1 MNDSR
6 VFADNFGTTFSEEN
20 SFLSFLKE
28 RHWHSWWQVK
38 PASELHFVALDEE
51 SKDVDQTVDEYRQLG
66 MEDVIKDTMENTRL
80 LLKAECQSYPVRSCA
95 IKSILDR
102 AKVGGSALG
111 KVEKSVLAKIL
122 NYCLDVS
129 TGNALLRFSEGKIS
143 AVHGGD
149 ESEYAILEMPELFE
163 AMAEYLKDTY
173 SGCTFA
179 GASYDHSIA
188 TALWEIE
195 SDSMIDTYKE
205 ALEAHGMTY
214 DRLKPALRLTT
225 SDVGVSGANIY
236 PMLLVGRD
244 EKSLT
249 LGSPLKLEHKA
260 GATLEKFKAQLPM
273 IYSQYSV
280 ALGNLIGLLKI
291 EIKNPT
297 NCFLGVCKKIGVTKK
312 LAYEALELF
321 ESQNGGT
328 PCTAHD
334 IYYGLSE
341 VIFLMQCKGDNG
353 VKLAQME
360 ENIAR
365 AFTVRWHDYDVPGEA
380 RW

>member
-1 MNDSR
+1 MNESR
-6 VFADNFGTTFSEEN
+6 VFADNFGTTFTEEN
-20 SFLSFLKE
+20 SFLQFLKE
-28 RHWHSWWQVK
+28 RYWNSWWQVK
-38 PASELHFVALDEE
+38 PASNLHFIALDEE
-51 SKDVDQTVDEYRQLG
+51 SKDVDQTVDEYRQLK

-80 LLKAECQSYPVRSCA
+80 LLKAECRSYPVRSCA

-102 AKVGGSALG
+102 AKVGGSALS

-129 TGNALLRFSEGKIS
+129 TGNALLRFSDGKIS

-163 AMAEYLKDTY
+163 AMAKYLNDTY

-188 TALWEIE
+188 TALWEINA
-195 SDSMIDTYKE
+195 DSMIDAYKQ
-205 ALEAHGMTY
+205 ALEDHGLTY
-214 DRLKPALRLTT
+214 ERLKPALRLTT

-244 EKSLT
+244 EKTLT

-260 GATLEKFKAQLPM
+260 GATLDKFKAQLPM

-280 ALGNLIGLLKI
+280 AIGNLTNLLKI
-291 EIKNPT
+291 EINHPA
-297 NCFLGVCKKIGVTKK
+297 NCFLGVSKKIGVTKK
-312 LAYEALELF
+312 LAFEALELF
-321 ESQNGGT
+321 ESQNGDA
-328 PCTAHD
+328 PCTAHE
-334 IYYGLSE
+334 IYYGISE
-341 VIFLMQCKGDNG
+341 VIFLMQCKGESG
-353 VKLAQME
+353 VRLAQME

-365 AFTVRWHDYDVPGEA
+365 AFTVRWHDYDVSGEA
-380 RW
+380 KW